1 MTDMDVAKAR
11 EAKERVVARLGKHRR
26 FAGVGITE
34 VGGRAGLKLN
44 RTGGKPLLIEG
55 EVDGVPVIQ
64 AVVGKIKAL

>member
-1 MTDMDVAKAR
+1 
-11 EAKERVVARLGKHRR
+11 VVARLGKHRR